1 MATHYS
7 SLAWKIPKTEEPGG
21 LQSMG
26 CQRTDSLEKTLML
39 GKIEGGRRRGRQRM
53 GWVGWHHQLNG
64 HDFE

>member
-26 CQRTDSLEKTLML
+26 CKELDTTERLTMHTGYQTIMVIFIILQVASGNCYCPSFKR
-39 GKIEGGRRRGRQRM
+39 
-53 GWVGWHHQLNG
+53 
-64 HDFE
+64 F